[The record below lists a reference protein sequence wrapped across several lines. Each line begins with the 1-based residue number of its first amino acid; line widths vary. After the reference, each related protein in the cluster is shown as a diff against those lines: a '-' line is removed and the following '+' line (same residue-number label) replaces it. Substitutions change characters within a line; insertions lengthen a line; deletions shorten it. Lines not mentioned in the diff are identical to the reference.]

1 MWTRAEIYDARMGGP
16 LPWIVRVARNCAIDR
31 LRARRVRATVDAPAI
46 DVAAVEAA
54 APATGIQT
62 PEAAVLDAE
71 RRRTLTDALAGLPAE
86 QRQLIEAAFF
96 EGYTHSELAQR
107 FGLPLGT
114 VKTRIRAGMIA
125 MRQKAGARRM
135 IPDDIQ
141 ALALADAIGAL
152 DPDERRD
159 LEARLA
165 ALPPNVRAEVAHLYD
180 ASVEIAAS
188 ASGEEPSPGVRDALL
203 ARVAAPSNH
212 TITSTDGEWVETA
225 VPGVRMK
232 ILAIDRARDRV
243 TMLLKGEPG
252 ARYPAH
258 RHSGPEECYVISGSL
273 IVEGRVLRAGDFHHA
288 EGDSDHGEA
297 WTDEG
302 VEVLLVASA
311 SDYAG

>member
-1 MWTRAEIYDARMGGP
+1 
-16 LPWIVRVARNCAIDR
+16 
-31 LRARRVRATVDAPAI
+31 
-46 DVAAVEAA
+46 
-54 APATGIQT
+54 
-62 PEAAVLDAE
+62 
-71 RRRTLTDALAGLPAE
+71 
-86 QRQLIEAAFF
+86 
-96 EGYTHSELAQR
+96 
-107 FGLPLGT
+107 
-114 VKTRIRAGMIA
+114 
-125 MRQKAGARRM
+125 M

-141 ALALADAIGAL
+141 LLALADAIGAL
-152 DPDERRD
+152 DPHERRD

-165 ALPPNVRAEVAHLYD
+165 ALPPAVRAEVAHLYG

-188 ASGEEPSPGVRDALL
+188 VSGEEPPPRVRDALL
-203 ARVAAPSNH
+203 ARIAAPSNH
-212 TITSTDGEWVETA
+212 TIAAADGEWVETP

-258 RHSGPEECYVISGSL
+258 RHSGPEECYVIRGSVN
-273 IVEGRVLRAGDFHHA
+273 VEGRLLRAGDFHHA
-288 EGDSDHGEA
+288 EGESDHGEL